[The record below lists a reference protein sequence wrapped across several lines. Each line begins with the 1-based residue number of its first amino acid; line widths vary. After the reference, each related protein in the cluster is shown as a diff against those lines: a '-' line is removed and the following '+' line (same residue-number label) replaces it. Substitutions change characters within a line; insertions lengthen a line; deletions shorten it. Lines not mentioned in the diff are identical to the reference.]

1 MKTSIAQRTELAAAV
16 EAIAVRAG
24 EAIMDVYFRSQ
35 VQSEAK
41 VDGSPV
47 TEADRVA
54 DEIIVNGLAE
64 LGWRFP
70 VVSEER
76 SKTHADTRSEV
87 FWLVDPLD
95 GTKEF
100 LKRDG
105 TGGFTVNIA
114 LIEDGQP
121 QLGVVHAPA
130 LKRMF
135 TGVAGKGAW
144 ETRGGTANSIKCRIV
159 PTSGRKA
166 VASASH
172 LDKET
177 EAWLKA
183 SNIADTVSIGSS
195 LKFCLVACSE
205 ADVYPRFGTTMEWDT
220 AAGDAVLRAAGG
232 QVTTPDGEILEYG
245 KQAYRNSSFIAWG
258 SRSKLDKHE
267 PGSAD
272 HTNS

>member
-1 MKTSIAQRTELAAAV
+1 MKTSIAQRTDLAAAV

-54 DEIIVNGLAE
+54 DEIIVNGLTE
-64 LGWRFP
+64 LGYP
-70 VVSEER
+70 VPIVSEER
-76 SKTHADTRSEV
+76 SKTHADTLSEV

-121 QLGVVHAPA
+121 QLGVV
-130 LKRMF
+130 
-135 TGVAGKGAW
+135 
-144 ETRGGTANSIKCRIV
+144 
-159 PTSGRKA
+159 
-166 VASASH
+166 
-172 LDKET
+172 
-177 EAWLKA
+177 
-183 SNIADTVSIGSS
+183 
-195 LKFCLVACSE
+195 
-205 ADVYPRFGTTMEWDT
+205 
-220 AAGDAVLRAAGG
+220 
-232 QVTTPDGEILEYG
+232 
-245 KQAYRNSSFIAWG
+245 
-258 SRSKLDKHE
+258 
-267 PGSAD
+267 
-272 HTNS
+272 